1 MFHDGSYM
9 VGMHGGWWIFLLL
22 VIGAALLY
30 AWQRPGRRGNAP
42 GETLQEKLQEKL
54 QETPHEVLR
63 RRLAN
68 GAITAQ
74 QYEEH
79 KALLDRDN

>member
-1 MFHDGSYM
+1 MFYDGGYM
-9 VGMHGGWWIFLLL
+9 GGMHGGWWIFLLL
-22 VIGAALLY
+22 VIGAALFY
-30 AWQRPGRRGNAP
+30 AWQRPGRRSDAP
-42 GETLQEKLQEKL
+42 AEKLQDKL

-63 RRLAN
+63 RRLAS
-68 GAITAQ
+68 GAITPQ

>member
-1 MFHDGSYM
+1 MFHDGGYM

-22 VIGAALLY
+22 VIGAALFY
-30 AWQRPGRRGNAP
+30 AWQRPGRRGDVP
-42 GETLQEKLQEKL
+42 GDKLPEK
-54 QETPHEVLR
+54 PHEVLR
-63 RRLAN
+63 LRLAS

-79 KALLDRDN
+79 KALLDRDH